1 VERFMNDRGG
11 LEKCLTAQE
20 QVIVRVLKLHRQG
33 CEREALLTELSRG
46 RREPLSN
53 NALAVHLCHL
63 RKKGYPVKCQDIYS
77 LGDPK

>member
-1 VERFMNDRGG
+1 MNGSNGVDQR
-11 LEKCLTAQE
+11 LTAQE
-20 QVIVRVLKLHRQG
+20 QVIVRVLQLHQQG
-33 CEREALLTELSRG
+33 WEREALLTELSRG

-77 LGDPK
+77 LGDSK